1 MVFSAVLYG
10 AGHADRER
18 PAQEQGGDGQ
28 QERAYNHGQDA
39 EFMGIR
45 APDPVEYLAPLC
57 AEHDGQ
63 CEAGDEGEDGAH
75 GSPGQPCRQQRESA
89 TFRE

>member
-1 MVFSAVLYG
+1 MA
-10 AGHADRER
+10 HADRER

-28 QERAYNHGQDA
+28 QERAHDHGQDA
-39 EFMGIR
+39 EFVGIR
-45 APDPVEYLAPLC
+45 TPDPAEYLAPLC

-89 TFRE
+89 AFRE

>member
-1 MVFSAVLYG
+1 
-10 AGHADRER
+10 
-18 PAQEQGGDGQ
+18 
-28 QERAYNHGQDA
+28 
-39 EFMGIR
+39 MGRMPNSWVSGRQTQLNIW
-45 APDPVEYLAPLC
+45 PLC

-89 TFRE
+89 AFRE